1 MRHARIESLYRAASD
16 AACWVL
22 SLLLASLLRFEFE
35 ITAPSWWPTLML
47 AVFTAI
53 AFICLGYALG
63 LYRGKYDYGS
73 FQETRTVMV
82 TAVLITVGTSVL
94 LLTANI
100 QTGIPRSLIVIGA
113 PIAAL
118 LMLGTRYVYRIV
130 VERARHP
137 QHEATPAL
145 VVGAGPAGEI
155 AIRTVMHDPKSPIRV
170 VGLIDDDPTKR
181 KLILHGIAVLGDS
194 TQISDLAKVT
204 GAKVLIIAVAEPSPE
219 LLHKLTDCGER
230 LGLRVLRLPTIQ
242 RLMEGPIEVNDLR
255 KVSIEDLMG
264 RKSIDTDIDTI
275 AGFLTGKRVLVTGAG
290 GSIGAELS
298 RQISEFSPA
307 ELIMLDH
314 DETGLQSAQ
323 LDISGHGLLDSD
335 EIVLGCVRD
344 KQALFELFASRRPQ
358 VVFHAAALKHLPV
371 LEQFPAEAWKTNVMG
386 TSNVVAAAM
395 AHDVETFINI
405 STDKAANPTSVLG
418 HSKRTAEKITAWA
431 AHETGRPYLSVRFG
445 NVIGSRGS
453 MLPTFMALVEKGG
466 PLTVTHPDVTRY
478 FMTIPE
484 ACQLVVQAGGI
495 GRPGEV
501 MILDMGEPVRIL
513 DIAKR
518 IIAASGKDVE
528 IIYTGLR
535 EGEKLHEELVDHNEL
550 LERPFHEKIA
560 HVTVEPLAPE
570 LIDVDIWMSAI
581 MEAKGATNV

>member
-1 MRHARIESLYRAASD
+1 MRHARIESLNRAASD

-155 AIRTVMHDPKSPIRV
+155 AIRT
-170 VGLIDDDPTKR
+170 KR
-181 KLILHGIAVLGDS
+181 KLMLYGIAVLGYS

-255 KVSIEDLMG
+255 KVSIE
-264 RKSIDTDIDTI
+264 
-275 AGFLTGKRVLVTGAG
+275 
-290 GSIGAELS
+290 
-298 RQISEFSPA
+298 
-307 ELIMLDH
+307 
-314 DETGLQSAQ
+314 
-323 LDISGHGLLDSD
+323 
-335 EIVLGCVRD
+335 
-344 KQALFELFASRRPQ
+344 
-358 VVFHAAALKHLPV
+358 
-371 LEQFPAEAWKTNVMG
+371 
-386 TSNVVAAAM
+386 
-395 AHDVETFINI
+395 
-405 STDKAANPTSVLG
+405 
-418 HSKRTAEKITAWA
+418 
-431 AHETGRPYLSVRFG
+431 
-445 NVIGSRGS
+445 
-453 MLPTFMALVEKGG
+453 
-466 PLTVTHPDVTRY
+466 
-478 FMTIPE
+478 
-484 ACQLVVQAGGI
+484 
-495 GRPGEV
+495 
-501 MILDMGEPVRIL
+501 
-513 DIAKR
+513 
-518 IIAASGKDVE
+518 
-528 IIYTGLR
+528 
-535 EGEKLHEELVDHNEL
+535 
-550 LERPFHEKIA
+550 
-560 HVTVEPLAPE
+560 
-570 LIDVDIWMSAI
+570 
-581 MEAKGATNV
+581 